1 MTAFIKSYIEDATM
15 TLFQNRQRSFSIFL
29 LYKIEKQNNIENEL
43 ARLLYDVV
51 VIQMLLATFM

>member
-1 MTAFIKSYIEDATM
+1 MTDFIKSYIEDATM